1 MVLISTMND
10 AKPWAAEALEDFPE
24 ELRERAIAYLKD
36 QGEKFRMLKQL
47 VQEGIDAADAGRVS
61 EWNMAEIRA
70 MAESIASKK
79 ELDRT
84 LPKAGE

>member
-1 MVLISTMND
+1 MPDMIGMSTMNN

-36 QGEKFRMLKQL
+36 QGEKFRVLKQL

-61 EWNMAEIRA
+61 EWNMAEF
-70 MAESIASKK
+70 MAEIEAE
-79 ELDRT
+79 ELA
-84 LPKAGE
+84 KNNKN

>member
-36 QGEKFRMLKQL
+36 QGEKFRVLKQL
-47 VQEGIDAADAGRVS
+47 VQEGIDAADAGHVS
-61 EWNMAEIRA
+61 EWNMAEF
-70 MAESIASKK
+70 MAEIEAE
-79 ELDRT
+79 ELA
-84 LPKAGE
+84 KNNKN